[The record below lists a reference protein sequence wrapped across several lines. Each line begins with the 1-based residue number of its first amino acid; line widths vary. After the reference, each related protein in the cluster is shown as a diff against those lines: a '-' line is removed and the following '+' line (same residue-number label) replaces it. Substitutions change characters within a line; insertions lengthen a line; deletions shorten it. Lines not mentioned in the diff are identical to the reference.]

1 MTDLPDLEPE
11 ETKGWELPTDLP
23 ESLHSPAIGGKSPY
37 SPEIRARAC
46 LLATV
51 YGSCSRAGKELGVP
65 HRTVS
70 DWSRTDWWAEIEAKL
85 KQNAAKSLEARFTN
99 LIAKSLQVLEDR
111 LERGDPK
118 LGAGGVVNRQGI
130 SAKDAALIQCQLFDK
145 RALLRGDPTS
155 RTERTS
161 TAKDRLKGLAKQM
174 ERVAA
179 TPMAGSTPKSL
190 VEPTDTVKQ
199 AVKH

>member
-11 ETKGWELPTDLP
+11 ETKGWELPSDLP
-23 ESLHSPAIGGKSPY
+23 ESLSSPAIGGKSPY

-51 YGSCSRAGKELGVP
+51 YGSCARAGNELKVP

-85 KQNAAKSLEARFTN
+85 KQNASKSLEARFTN
-99 LIAKSLQVLEDR
+99 LIAKTLQIVEDR

-118 LGAGGVVNRQGI
+118 IKNDGTEVRQGV

-179 TPMAGSTPKSL
+179 TPVAGMSSKQL
-190 VEPTDTVKQ
+190 VEPTEPLKT